1 MLQSQ
6 FNALVNADIQRLMQP
21 KLKQFVV
28 TVNYSRELFIVAR
41 DEQDAIDKVIDTN
54 AQDLRV
60 LNCNDLEV
68 LV

>member
-28 TVNYSRELFIVAR
+28 TVNYARELLIVAR

>member
-6 FNALVNADIQRLMQP
+6 FNALVNADIRRLMQP